1 MSLGGYKFA
10 GYKCTKPEGAT
21 DAEWALLIHKTRLK
35 AFVEANTLAGDIWEF
50 DRNSG
55 DVAFETY
62 GNVIYYAD
70 RTDPLNLVSFFKH
83 SAEDK
88 YYAII
93 SAFNYF
99 NVGSYT
105 GPVHF
110 TEKTN
115 IVAYYTTDSNY
126 QRSYAKQ
133 LFHVVS
139 YARLSEDFLLYNA
152 SGDNYPNSAISLVPV
167 TNFQTYSGSG
177 NAVTPSAS
185 NEYFKQAVLNFG
197 YTIRDKN
204 ITTISVNGTDFS
216 NTDLFKVSLVGFDS
230 LSLSSVDDSANIYGI
245 NFGTSTPSINPNSWG
260 NNIELPCNALQ
271 CTLKDNFQR
280 YEQTGLWS
288 ALALSPA
295 SKATFGGS
303 PTVFPY
309 EAVSLRAIGSRVTQ
323 PFLNSNGITSKGSF
337 DISLL
342 AANGANPYTLVST
355 MGSYAN
361 GNYLLVMRQK
371 YNSPTANLSQT
382 NYYIGW
388 DPSNPDITRE
398 SAWTAYNG

>member
-1 MSLGGYKFA
+1 MSLGGFKFA
-10 GYKCTKPEGAT
+10 GYKCTKPENAT

-35 AFVEANTLAGDIWEF
+35 AFMAANTLAGDIWEF

-83 SAEDK
+83 STEDK

-99 NVGSYT
+99 NAGNYT

-115 IVAYYTTDSNY
+115 IMAYYTTGQNY
-126 QRSYAKQ
+126 QRSSGKQ

-139 YARLSEDFLLYNA
+139 YERLSENFLLYNA
-152 SGDNYPNSAISLVPV
+152 SGDTYPNSAISLVPI
-167 TNFQTYSGSG
+167 TNFQASTGG
-177 NAVTPSAS
+177 NAVTPTTS
-185 NEYFKQAVLNFG
+185 NEYFTQSVLNFG
-197 YTIRDKN
+197 YTVRDKN
-204 ITTISVNGTDFS
+204 IVTISINGADFS

-230 LSLSSVDDSANIYGI
+230 LSLSSAGDSANIYGL
-245 NFGTSTPSINPNSWG
+245 NLGTSLPSTSPNSWTAAT
-260 NNIELPCNALQ
+260 EPCNSLQ
-271 CTLKDNFQR
+271 CTLKDNFNR

-309 EAVSLRAIGSRVTQ
+309 ETVSLRAIGSRVTA

-342 AANGANPYTLVST
+342 AANGANSYTLVST
-355 MGSYAN
+355 MRSYAN
-361 GNYLLVMRQK
+361 GNYLLVLRQK
-371 YNSPTANLSQT
+371 NNSSTANILQT

-388 DPSNPDITRE
+388 DPSNPDITSE
-398 SAWTAYNG
+398 DAWTAYNG